1 MRESL
6 ITAVLAG
13 LSLCLVGAAG
23 AGIVTADRKAPVIS
37 LDGKNNLTYTEG
49 EPYDVLLENMTAE
62 DDKDGDVTES
72 LRVSNIYVTEDNRAV
87 VLYVAKDE
95 ANNIGKLKREIRYK
109 EKKQPVV
116 EKAVEEKAEEEETA
130 AKTPETE
137 TTGNETVEA
146 AAVTEETTQAPQTQQ
161 TENTAQATGKPQIT
175 MILNAATLKVGET
188 FNVLRYV
195 QEAVDTDGTSLNR
208 YIHADGAYDMS
219 QPGTYNIRVYATSPS
234 GSISNIETFT
244 LTVEP

>member
-49 EPYDVLLENMTAE
+49 ESYDVLLENMTAE

-130 AKTPETE
+130 AETPETE

-146 AAVTEETTQAPQTQQ
+146 TAVTEETTQTQQ
-161 TENTAQATGKPQIT
+161 TENTPQATGKPQIT

-219 QPGTYNIRVYATSPS
+219 QPGTYEIRVYATSPS
-234 GSISNIETFT
+234 GSTSNIETFT

>member
-130 AKTPETE
+130 AETPETE
-137 TTGNETVEA
+137 TTGNKTVEA
-146 AAVTEETTQAPQTQQ
+146 AAVTE
-161 TENTAQATGKPQIT
+161 
-175 MILNAATLKVGET
+175 
-188 FNVLRYV
+188 
-195 QEAVDTDGTSLNR
+195 
-208 YIHADGAYDMS
+208 
-219 QPGTYNIRVYATSPS
+219 
-234 GSISNIETFT
+234 
-244 LTVEP
+244 